1 MMVACG
7 YALLLQALHVRVC
20 VRQLELLEELQ
31 IRGIL
36 GTPAHFAPE
45 LLMGLAY
52 NENVDVWALGFLMY
66 MVKTKKPRYIND
78 HLRLSEN
85 PAAILQ
91 QVQLHMSRLG
101 YNTTFVNLMC
111 NLMARVSDDRP
122 SAEGALAAIALIG
135 H

>member
-1 MMVACG
+1 
-7 YALLLQALHVRVC
+7 
-20 VRQLELLEELQ
+20 
-31 IRGIL
+31 
-36 GTPAHFAPE
+36 
-45 LLMGLAY
+45 MGLAY
-52 NENVDVWALGFLMY
+52 NEKVDVWALGFLMY
-66 MVKTKKPRYIND
+66 MVMTKEPRWIND
-78 HLRLSEN
+78 QLRLSEN

-91 QVQLHMSRLG
+91 QVQSHMSRLG